1 MKQFFFFAF
10 VFLTAMI
17 SCKKDKD
24 VTQAPV
30 YGFSVTTDTISAVI
44 QNPVTV
50 SGDRISGSAAT
61 VGWSIEGQ
69 ELSANNT
76 FTHVFTVAG
85 FYKLLFK
92 ARNDGGVFEKE
103 FIIEVTPVVRTGGES
118 KYISRILEYLPAPG
132 QFINVAPGNVASAE
146 GIVGKNSGLV
156 TLGAYGGYIT
166 FTFDHSIRNMD
177 GADIAIYGNPLKPPT
192 DWSEPGIVM
201 VSRDDNGNGIAD
213 DAWYELAGSEYNHA
227 ETIRNYRI
235 AYYNPKS
242 YANVPWK
249 DNQGNSGAVEINAF
263 HKQQYYPLFAPN
275 QDSLV
280 FTGTLLK
287 STFGQVNGIWINA
300 GFSWGYADSYSSG
313 DDYDTKKYNSFD
325 IDRAVDANGVPVHL
339 MAIDFVKVYTAQN
352 NKGNALMGEISTEIK
367 GAEDLH
373 FGK

>member
-1 MKQFFFFAF
+1 MKQVLFFAF
-10 VFLTAMI
+10 LLSIVI
-17 SCKKDKD
+17 IGCKKEKD
-24 VTQAPV
+24 VTAAPV
-30 YGFSVTTDTISAVI
+30 YVFSVTTDTINTEI
-44 QNPVTV
+44 QKPVAIEASRT
-50 SGDRISGSAAT
+50 GGTEAAISWMVDGK
-61 VGWSIEGQ
+61 
-69 ELSANNT
+69 ELSANNA
-76 FTHVFTVAG
+76 FTHVFEVAG
-85 FYKLLFK
+85 FYKVLFRS
-92 ARNDGGVFEKE
+92 RNEGGVFEKE
-103 FIIEVTPVVRTGGES
+103 FIIEVTPVVREGGES
-118 KYISRILEYLPAPG
+118 KYISRILEYVPAPG

-156 TLGAYGGYIT
+156 TLGAYGGYII
-166 FTFDHSIRNMD
+166 FTFDHSIQNKE

-213 DAWYELAGSEYNHA
+213 DAWYELAGSEYNSA
-227 ETIRNYRI
+227 ETIKNYQI
-235 AYYNPKS
+235 TYYNPKS

-249 DNQGNSGAVEINAF
+249 DNLGNSGAVEVNAF
-263 HKQQYYPLFAPN
+263 HKQQYYPLFAAN

-287 STFGQVNGIWINA
+287 NTFGQANGIWINA

-313 DDYDTKKYNSFD
+313 DDYDTKRYNSFD
-325 IDRAVDANGVPVHL
+325 ITRAVDASGKPVQ
-339 MAIDFVKVYTAQN
+339 MKAIDFVKVYTAQN

>member
-1 MKQFFFFAF
+1 MKQFLFFAF
-10 VFLTAMI
+10 LLLIAMS

-24 VTQAPV
+24 VTAAPV
-30 YGFSVTTDTISAVI
+30 YSFSVTTDTINAVI
-44 QNPVTV
+44 QKPVAIESNRTN
-50 SGDRISGSAAT
+50 GTEAT
-61 VGWSIEGQ
+61 VTWMVDGKEVSSE
-69 ELSANNT
+69 SA
-76 FTHVFTVAG
+76 FTQVFAVAG
-85 FYKLLFK
+85 FYKVFFK
-92 ARNDGGVFEKE
+92 ARNEAGVFEKE
-103 FIIEVTPVVRTGGES
+103 FVINVAPVVREGGES
-118 KYISRILEYLPAPG
+118 KYISRILEYAPAPG
-132 QFINVAPGNVASAE
+132 QFINVAPGNVVSAE

-166 FTFDHSIRNMD
+166 FTFDHSIQNKE

-213 DAWYELAGSEYNHA
+213 DAWYELAGSEYNSA
-227 ETIRNYRI
+227 ETIKHYSI
-235 AYYNPKS
+235 TYYNPKA

-249 DNQGNSGAVEINAF
+249 DNLGNSGAVEINAF

-287 STFGQVNGIWINA
+287 STFGQVGGIWINA

-313 DDYDTKKYNSFD
+313 DDYDTNKYNAFD
-325 IDRAVDANGVPVHL
+325 ISRAVDDNGKPVQL
-339 MAIDFVKVYTAQN
+339 KAIDFVKVYTAQN